1 MAIAG
6 RGSCRDVPILVA
18 IITKRCSVKQAKGQ
32 ERVLLCCIMLL
43 QVIVN
48 PLATVT

>member
-32 ERVLLCCIMLL
+32 ERVLLCCC
-43 QVIVN
+43 VVDVVASN
-48 PLATVT
+48 C